1 MLKLQILLRKEYR
14 KPEGIA
20 AVKQIVSGLGI
31 EPTSTGLASLSGQIS
46 QEAFESMFSST
57 VRASSPQPMTAEPG
71 GASNS
76 EYRELPVP
84 EPLKDYVESITV
96 APPHIY
102 FANR

>member
-1 MLKLQILLRKEYR
+1 MPKLQILLRKEYR

-20 AVKQIVSGLGI
+20 AVKQIVSGFGI
-31 EPTSTGLASLSGQIS
+31 EPTSTGLASLSGEIS

-57 VRASSPQPMTAEPG
+57 ARPSSPPMTVEAG

-84 EPLKDYVESITV
+84 ERLREYVESITV

-102 FANR
+102 FG